1 MKNLNQ
7 TAQQILNLDDNIT
20 LMAQEGEEALE
31 LHLEMYEVGTNGHGL
46 EDVVAE
52 IVELVG

>member
-7 TAQQILNLDDNIT
+7 TAQQILNLDDNVT

-31 LHLEMYEVGTNGHGL
+31 LHLDLYEIDTNGYAL

-52 IVELVG
+52 IVELVS